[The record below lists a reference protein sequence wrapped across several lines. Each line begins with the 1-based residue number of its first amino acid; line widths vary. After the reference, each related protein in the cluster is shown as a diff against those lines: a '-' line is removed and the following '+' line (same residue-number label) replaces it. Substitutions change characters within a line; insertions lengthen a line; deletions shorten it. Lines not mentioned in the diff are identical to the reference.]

1 MRLRLFTCLLAV
13 GAFFA
18 AEALAHVSLNP
29 RQGISGT
36 HHVSFSVR
44 APVEKDIP
52 TVELKIVIPPEWKD
66 AGGQVDRVELDP
78 LWDVSVEKDEDN
90 WIKSV
95 TWSGAEAPDFSFIQF
110 NLIITLPKLTGVQ
123 EIKAYQKYS
132 DGSVVAWV
140 EERGGEGVEKPAAGV
155 LLTESEEGGPNL
167 AFYLGLSGLF
177 GGLIGAGLVFV
188 INRKNG
194 HNGVPVG

>member
-1 MRLRLFTCLLAV
+1 MRLRQFVCLLAV

-18 AEALAHVSLNP
+18 AQAFAHVSVNP
-29 RQGISGT
+29 RRAISGT
-36 HHVSFSVR
+36 HHVAFTVR

-52 TVELKIVIPPEWKD
+52 TVELKILIPPEWKD
-66 AGGQVDRVELDP
+66 AGGKVDRVELDP
-78 LWDVSVEKDEDN
+78 LWDVSIERDEDD

-95 TWSGAEAPDFSFIQF
+95 TWSGAEAPDYSFIQF
-110 NLIITLPKLTGVQ
+110 NVIITMPQLTGMQ
-123 EIKAYQKYS
+123 QIKAYQKYS

-140 EERGGEGVEKPAAGV
+140 EERGPGVEKPAAALMLV
-155 LLTESEEGGPNL
+155 ESEEGGPNL

-194 HNGVPVG
+194 NNGNAS

>member
-1 MRLRLFTCLLAV
+1 M
-13 GAFFA
+13 
-18 AEALAHVSLNP
+18 SLTP

-36 HHVSFSVR
+36 RHVAFSVR
-44 APVEKDIP
+44 APVEKEIP
-52 TVELKIVIPPEWKD
+52 TVELKILIPPEWKD

-78 LWDVSVEKDEDN
+78 LWDVSVERDEDD

-110 NLIITLPKLTGVQ
+110 NVIITLPKLTGLQ
-123 EIKAYQKYS
+123 QIKVYQKYS

-140 EERGGEGVEKPAAGV
+140 EDRNEEGVEKPAAGV
-155 LLTESEEGGPNL
+155 MLTEEEGDTNM

-188 INRKNG
+188 MNRKNG
-194 HNGVPVG
+194 HNGNA

>member
-18 AEALAHVSLNP
+18 VEAFAHVSLNP

-36 HHVSFSVR
+36 HHVAFSVR

-78 LWDVSVEKDEDN
+78 LWDVSVERDEDN

-110 NLIITLPKLTGVQ
+110 NLIITLPKLTGMQ

-188 INRKNG
+188 INRKSG
-194 HNGVPVG
+194 HNGV

>member
-36 HHVSFSVR
+36 HHVAFTVR

-66 AGGQVDRVELDP
+66 AGGQVDKVELDP
-78 LWDVSVEKDEDN
+78 LWDVSVEKDEDD

-123 EIKAYQKYS
+123 QIKAYQKYS

-140 EERGGEGVEKPAAGV
+140 EDRGGEGVEKPAAGV

-194 HNGVPVG
+194 HNGV

>member
-1 MRLRLFTCLLAV
+1 MRLRFFTCLLAV

-36 HHVSFSVR
+36 HHVSFTVR

-78 LWDVSVEKDEDN
+78 LWDVSIEKDEDN

-110 NLIITLPKLTGVQ
+110 NLIITLPKLTGMQ

-155 LLTESEEGGPNL
+155 LLTEGEEGGPNL

-194 HNGVPVG
+194 HNGV

>member
-18 AEALAHVSLNP
+18 AEAIAHVSLNP

-36 HHVSFSVR
+36 HHVAFTVR

-52 TVELKIVIPPEWKD
+52 TVELKIVIPPGWKD
-66 AGGQVDRVELDP
+66 AGGQVDKVELDP
-78 LWDVSVEKDEDN
+78 LWDVSVERDEDN

-110 NLIITLPKLTGVQ
+110 NLIITLPKLTGMQ

-194 HNGVPVG
+194 HNGV

>member
-1 MRLRLFTCLLAV
+1 MRLRFFTCLLAV

-78 LWDVSVEKDEDN
+78 LWDVSIEKDEDN

-110 NLIITLPKLTGVQ
+110 NLIITLPKLTGMQ

-167 AFYLGLSGLF
+167 VFYLGLSGLF

-194 HNGVPVG
+194 HNGV

>member
-1 MRLRLFTCLLAV
+1 MRLRFFTCLLAV

-36 HHVSFSVR
+36 HHVSFTVR

-78 LWDVSVEKDEDN
+78 LWDVSIEKDEDN

-110 NLIITLPKLTGVQ
+110 NLIITLPKLTGMQ

-194 HNGVPVG
+194 HNGV